1 MAHDPGLPGTFR
13 GSRANAPF
21 APARVPLYYG
31 WVILIFGT
39 LGNLMSV
46 PGQTVGVSVYTDFLI
61 DALELG
67 RSTLSLAYLVGTI
80 GSSLILAWAGRVY
93 DRHGARVIGPASAGL
108 LALVLL
114 LLSGID
120 RVVGAI
126 AGSVGG
132 GVRVAVAFAAI
143 AIGFFLLR
151 FSGQGVL
158 TLVSRNMVNK
168 WFDLRRGQANAVLG
182 VFIAFGFS
190 AAPRLLESL
199 IDGWGWR
206 GSWRILAAG
215 VAVFAIAAL
224 VFYRDNPESCGLE
237 PDGPMARRARHPRPP
252 AHPESDFTLA
262 EARRGFAFWIF
273 VLSLALLTLY
283 TTALTFHV
291 VSIFEEAGMDREQ
304 AVGIFLPA
312 SAIAVVFQFAAGWL
326 SDYVKLK
333 YLLFVQLLGTV
344 ISTVGLVLLG
354 PGLPVAAIIIG
365 NGIMGGM
372 FGLLS
377 SITWPKFFGQ
387 THLGAISGFAMGFLV
402 AGSAVGPYAFSLSFS
417 WTGGYAA
424 AAAVCLVAALSLMV
438 LAFWANRPRAV
449 PVGR

>member
-1 MAHDPGLPGTFR
+1 MAHDPAGTDTFR
-13 GSRANAPF
+13 SSRANFPF
-21 APARVPLYYG
+21 APARTPLYYG
-31 WVILIFGT
+31 WIVLVFGI

-61 DALELG
+61 DALNLS

-80 GSSLILAWAGRVY
+80 TGSFLLVWAGRLY
-93 DRHGARVIGPASAGL
+93 DRYGARVIGPASAAL
-108 LALVLL
+108 LAMVLL

-120 RVVGAI
+120 RVVDAVMGP
-126 AGSVGG
+126 VGG
-132 GVRVAVAFAAI
+132 AWRVGVAFAAI
-143 AIGFFLLR
+143 AVGFFLLR

-168 WFDLRRGQANAVLG
+168 WFDRRRGQANALLG

-206 GSWRILAAG
+206 GSWRMLAAA
-215 VAVFAIAAL
+215 VAAFAVGSL

-237 PDGPMARRARHPRPP
+237 PDGPTTRRSRHRRPP
-252 AHPESDFTLA
+252 SHPENDFTLP
-262 EARRGFAFWIF
+262 EARRTFAFWAF
-273 VLSLALLTLY
+273 VLSLALLSLY

-291 VSIFEEAGMDREQ
+291 VSIFEEAGMDRNQ

-333 YLLFVQLLGTV
+333 YFLLVQLVGTV
-344 ISTVGLVLLG
+344 LSAAGLIVLA
-354 PGLPVAAIIIG
+354 PGLPVVAVITG
-365 NGIMGGM
+365 NGIMGGI

-377 SITWPKFFGQ
+377 SITWPKYYGQ

-402 AGSAVGPYAFSLSFS
+402 AGSAVGPYAFSLSFT
-417 WTGGYAA
+417 WTGGYAGA
-424 AAAVCLVAALSLMV
+424 AVVCLVVSLVLMV
-438 LAFWANRPRAV
+438 FAFWADRPRRAV
-449 PVGR
+449 VGR

>member
-1 MAHDPGLPGTFR
+1 MLHGPASQAPSIR
-13 GSRANAPF
+13 SRANVPF
-21 APARVPLYYG
+21 APVHAPLYYG
-31 WVILIFGT
+31 WIILVFGI

-61 DALELG
+61 DALGLG
-67 RSTLSLAYLVGTI
+67 RTTLSLAYLVGTI
-80 GSSLILAWAGRVY
+80 GSSLILAWAGRLY
-93 DRHGARVIGPASAGL
+93 DRYGARVIGPASAAL

-114 LLSGID
+114 ILSGID
-120 RVVGAI
+120 RAVDAVVGA
-126 AGSVGG
+126 GG
-132 GVRVAVAFAAI
+132 GGWRVAVAFAAI
-143 AIGFFLLR
+143 ALGFFLLR

-168 WFDLRRGQANAVLG
+168 WFDRRRGQANALLG

-206 GSWRILAAG
+206 GSWRMMAAA
-215 VAVFAIAAL
+215 VAVFAVFAL

-237 PDGPMARRARHPRPP
+237 PDGPTVRRAHHPRPP
-252 AHPESDFTLA
+252 AHPENDFTLA
-262 EARRGFAFWIF
+262 EARRTFAFWIF

-291 VSIFEEAGMDREQ
+291 VSIFEQAGMNREQ

-312 SAIAVVFQFAAGWL
+312 SAIAVVFQFASGWL
-326 SDYVKLK
+326 SDYVELK
-333 YLLFVQLLGTV
+333 YLLLVQLAGTV
-344 ISTVGLVLLG
+344 LSAVGLVFLA
-354 PGLPVAAIIIG
+354 PGIAVAAIIVG
-365 NGIMGGM
+365 NGIMGGI

-387 THLGAISGFAMGFLV
+387 THLGAISGLAMGFLV
-402 AGSAVGPYAFSLSFS
+402 AGSALGPYAFSLSFS

-424 AAAVCLVAALSLMV
+424 AAGVCLVVALVLMV
-438 LAFWANRPRAV
+438 LAFWANRPHTIA
-449 PVGR
+449 VGR